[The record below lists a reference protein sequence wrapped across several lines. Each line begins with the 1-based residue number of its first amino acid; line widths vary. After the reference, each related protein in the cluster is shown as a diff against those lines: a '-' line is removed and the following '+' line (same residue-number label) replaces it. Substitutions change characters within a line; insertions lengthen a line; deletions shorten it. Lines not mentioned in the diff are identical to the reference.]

1 MASTIRY
8 SSCPICG
15 SEKIEHYLKATDYTV
30 SKKVFSIWKCNACN
44 GMFTQDVPD
53 QQAIGAY
60 YKSDNYIS
68 HTDTNKGLVNN
79 LYHQVRKRTLRQKQ
93 QLINKVTGLNHGRLL
108 DIGAGTGAFVNQM
121 KQAGWDVTGLE
132 PDAATVR
139 RAKDL
144 YGLTLKSSSELLNMA
159 AENFDAVTMW
169 HVLEHVH
176 DLHGTLEK
184 IKDIMV
190 NSGVLIVA
198 VPNYTS
204 FDATAYQQYWA
215 AYDVP
220 RHLYHFSP
228 LSIRLLMDKHG
239 LVVDKI
245 KPMWFD
251 SFYVSLLSEEY
262 RNGKQ
267 NLVSGFMHGLKSNLK
282 AIGDRKKASSLIY
295 IIRKK

>member
-1 MASTIRY
+1 
-8 SSCPICG
+8 
-15 SEKIEHYLKATDYTV
+15 
-30 SKKVFSIWKCNACN
+30 
-44 GMFTQDVPD
+44 MFTQDAPD
-53 QQAIGAY
+53 QQSIGPF
-60 YKSDNYIS
+60 YKSENYIS
-68 HTDTNKGLVNN
+68 HTDTNQGLVNS

-93 QLINKVTGLNHGRLL
+93 QLVNKVTRLNHGKLL
-108 DIGAGTGAFVNQM
+108 DIGAGTGAFANQM
-121 KQAGWDVTGLE
+121 KLAGWDVTGLE

-139 RAKDL
+139 RAREL
-144 YGLTLKSSSELLNMA
+144 YGLTFKSSSELYNLQSSS
-159 AENFDAVTMW
+159 FDSVTMW

-176 DLHGTLEK
+176 DLHGNIEK
-184 IKDIMV
+184 IKEV
-190 NSGVLIVA
+190 LVKTGVLIVA

-251 SFYVSLLSEEY
+251 SFYVSLLSEQY
-262 RNGKQ
+262 RTGHQ
-267 NLVSGFMHGLKSNLK
+267 NLFSGFMHGLKSNIK
-282 AIGDRKKASSLIY
+282 AIGDRQKASSLIY
-295 IIRKK
+295 IVRKK

>member
-1 MASTIRY
+1 
-8 SSCPICG
+8 
-15 SEKIEHYLKATDYTV
+15 
-30 SKKVFSIWKCNACN
+30 
-44 GMFTQDVPD
+44 MFTQDVPG
-53 QQAIGAY
+53 QEAIGGY

-79 LYHQVRKRTLRQKQ
+79 LYHQVRKRTLKQKQ
-93 QLINKVTGLNHGRLL
+93 QLINKVSGLNHGKLL
-108 DIGAGTGAFVNQM
+108 DIGAGTGAFANQM

-132 PDAATVR
+132 PDTATVR

-144 YGLTLKSSSELLNMA
+144 YGLTLKSSSELMGMPT
-159 AENFDAVTMW
+159 ESFDAVTMW

-176 DLHGTLEK
+176 DLHETLEK

-190 NSGVLIVA
+190 KSGVLIVA

-267 NLVSGFMHGLKSNLK
+267 NLVSGFMHGLKSNMK
-282 AIGDRKKASSLIY
+282 AIGDKKKASSLIY

>member
-1 MASTIRY
+1 
-8 SSCPICG
+8 
-15 SEKIEHYLKATDYTV
+15 
-30 SKKVFSIWKCNACN
+30 
-44 GMFTQDVPD
+44 MFTQDVPGQD
-53 QQAIGAY
+53 SIGAY
-60 YKSDNYIS
+60 YKSEKYIS
-68 HTDTNKGLVNN
+68 HTDTNQGLVNN

-93 QLINKVTGLNHGRLL
+93 QLVQKVTGLNHGRLL
-108 DIGAGTGAFVNQM
+108 EIGAGTGAFANQM
-121 KQAGWDVTGLE
+121 KQAGWEVTGME

-144 YGLTLKSSSELLNMA
+144 YGLTFRPPAELMNVA
-159 AENFDAVTMW
+159 PETFDAVTMW

-176 DLHGTLEK
+176 DLHGTIEK
-184 IKDIMV
+184 IREVLVKK
-190 NSGVLIVA
+190 GVLIVA

-204 FDATAYQQYWA
+204 FDATAYQQFWA

-239 LVVDKI
+239 LKVDKI

-282 AIGDRKKASSLIY
+282 AIGDRTRASSLIY